1 MNLLP
6 ETHTVQSQLAKY
18 CRDGVAV
25 QLEGALSDR
34 LPQYRR
40 LVYNIIQDNIES
52 AYPIAFKYLPTEV
65 WEELVYDFFSIHECQ
80 SFQVWKLP
88 KEFLEF
94 VVENKYSEKHSI
106 PFLNDLLNFEW
117 AEMELY
123 NTTDIP
129 YEYGSLTGNVI
140 NDIISVN
147 PEHLLVPLHYPV
159 HLLPPL
165 EAIDK
170 KGNYFVLLFRE
181 KETGKIQ
188 FIDLS
193 VWYAFIIDC

>member
-80 SFQVWKLP
+80 S
-88 KEFLEF
+88 LEIA
-94 VVENKYSEKHSI
+94 KRI
-106 PFLNDLLNFEW
+106 
-117 AEMELY
+117 
-123 NTTDIP
+123 
-129 YEYGSLTGNVI
+129 
-140 NDIISVN
+140 
-147 PEHLLVPLHYPV
+147 
-159 HLLPPL
+159 
-165 EAIDK
+165 
-170 KGNYFVLLFRE
+170 FR
-181 KETGKIQ
+181 I
-188 FIDLS
+188 
-193 VWYAFIIDC
+193 CC

>member
-1 MNLLP
+1 
-6 ETHTVQSQLAKY
+6 
-18 CRDGVAV
+18 
-25 QLEGALSDR
+25 
-34 LPQYRR
+34 
-40 LVYNIIQDNIES
+40 
-52 AYPIAFKYLPTEV
+52 
-65 WEELVYDFFSIHECQ
+65 
-80 SFQVWKLP
+80 LP

-193 VWYAFIIDC
+193 VWYAFIIEQISQQEISIAELMNYVPQLFGNVSTEELKTNTELFMQSMIDKKFIIEIK